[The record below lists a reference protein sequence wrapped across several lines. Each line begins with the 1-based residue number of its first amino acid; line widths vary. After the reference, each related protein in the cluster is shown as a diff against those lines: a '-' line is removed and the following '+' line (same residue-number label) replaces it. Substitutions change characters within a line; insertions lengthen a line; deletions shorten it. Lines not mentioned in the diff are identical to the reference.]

1 MKKTVILVSL
11 SGGKDSLASWI
22 ETISKWSD
30 RFKIIPYF
38 CDTGWEHELTYQYV
52 NYLESKIGYIVRL
65 KSDKYDG
72 FEDMCIKR
80 KMIPSRVK
88 RFCTEELKVFP
99 SVKFMREWKSKG
111 YRVINVVG
119 VRKDE
124 SKKREPENMW
134 KTTFLGKLPSKKS
147 GKKSRA
153 KFYDRNNTVTTF
165 QPVVYWNTLDVFTTI
180 QKSGF
185 KNNPLY
191 SMGYSRVGCYP
202 CIQSSIN
209 EIRMLDTNTLDR
221 ITLLENAVSLKSGKS
236 NVFYYQGGNHGKL
249 RNVKS
254 LHRSKPYNSLGLDL
268 GCINQFGICE

>member
-1 MKKTVILVSL
+1 MNTIVLASI
-11 SGGKDSLASWI
+11 SGGKDSLASYI
-22 ETISKWSD
+22 ETTAKWGG
-30 RFKIIPYF
+30 RYEIIPYF
-38 CDTGWEHELTYQYV
+38 CDTGWEHELTYD
-52 NYLESKIGYIVRL
+52 YLDYIESKIGAIVRL

-99 SVKFMREWKSKG
+99 SVKFMREWKAKG
-111 YRVINVVG
+111 YRIINVVG

-134 KTTFLGKLPSKKS
+134 KTTFLGKLPSNKS
-147 GKKSRA
+147 GKRARA
-153 KFYDRNNTVTTF
+153 KYYTKENTITTY
-165 QPVVYWNTLDVFTTI
+165 QPVVYWNTLDIFTAIT
-180 QKSGF
+180 KAGF

-202 CIQSSIN
+202 CIQAKVN
-209 EIRMLDTNTLDR
+209 EIGMLDDKTVARVTTL
-221 ITLLENAVSLKSGKS
+221 EEAVSLVAGAKILFWHK
-236 NVFYYQGGNHGKL
+236 GGIPVSMKT
-249 RNVKS
+249 R
-254 LHRSKPYNSLGLDL
+254 HRSTKYNSLGLEL